1 MARKLSKNRVR
12 KTRRNSKKTK
22 RNIRKTKRISRKTK
36 RNKKSLKRNSR
47 KPLKKIQKGGWRESE
62 LKMVVYG
69 YLEFLKIF
77 GITDEDILNL
87 ITHFKFILRQS
98 KVNNETL
105 KLIRDSAD
113 IRVIN
118 KINLMAM
125 YIAIRLILDKP
136 QTDLNELEVKEALQ
150 EMFEFLTNDRRPARE
165 DSDDDDDAYEPYM
178 NLPPPELY
186 DAYVAA
192 QLIIFGM
199 GRAHTNKLPAY
210 PPFEFAMKDIL
221 EKIKSARKDIPD
233 IKALKK
239 HYPKLSA
246 DFRKRVEYD
255 KANPTPWDKE
265 AAMKYHIKKRHI
277 AEAAAAAAARPLKR
291 VHASAAE
298 DVAAAGGETA
308 ADVEGGETA
317 NNSELICT
325 ESDVSC

>member
-1 MARKLSKNRVR
+1 M
-12 KTRRNSKKTK
+12 
-22 RNIRKTKRISRKTK
+22 
-36 RNKKSLKRNSR
+36 
-47 KPLKKIQKGGWRESE
+47 
-62 LKMVVYG
+62 
-69 YLEFLKIF
+69 
-77 GITDEDILNL
+77 
-87 ITHFKFILRQS
+87 
-98 KVNNETL
+98 
-105 KLIRDSAD
+105 
-113 IRVIN
+113 VIN

-125 YIAIRLILDKP
+125 YIAIRLILDTP
-136 QTDLNELEVKEALQ
+136 QIDLNELDVKEALQ

-165 DSDDDDDAYEPYM
+165 DSDDDDAYEPYM

-199 GRAHTNKLPAY
+199 GRAHTNKIPAY
-210 PPFEFAMKDIL
+210 PPFELEMENIL
-221 EKIKSARKDIPD
+221 NKIKSARRGIPD

-265 AAMKYHIKKRHI
+265 AMEYYINKRHR
-277 AEAAAAAAARPLKR
+277 AAADEAARPLKF
-291 VHASAAE
+291 HAAAAE

-308 ADVEGGETA
+308 EDVAGDVAGGETA
-317 NNSELICT
+317 EDAAAAGGEFDPDLECP